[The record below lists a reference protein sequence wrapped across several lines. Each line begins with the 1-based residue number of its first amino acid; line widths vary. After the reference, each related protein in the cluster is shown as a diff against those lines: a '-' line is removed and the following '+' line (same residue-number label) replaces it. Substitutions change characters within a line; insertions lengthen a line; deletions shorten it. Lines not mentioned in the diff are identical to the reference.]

1 MSFDEKESLSDR
13 LKKEL
18 DKKEP
23 DRDTV
28 IQILKDVK
36 KEESGAEQTDPVLER
51 YNKRPQKE
59 RKANTSSVWWKRGA
73 VAAAVCLVVLA
84 SVPNVF
90 GSESIFTMIGKWTKE
105 IFSFGQPQEKEFVYQ
120 TDHPGLQ
127 ELYDE
132 VAELNLSRNVVPT
145 WIPEDA
151 VLDQLNT
158 QNTPKGTAIF
168 AGFTYIDNYIG
179 IKVKEFDNNTSSE
192 YQKGEEDA
200 ILYEKAGV
208 KHYIVE
214 NNGEWSAAWV
224 VDDVE
229 CAISVKDKEIL
240 HRILESI
247 YLLEEWQ

>member
-1 MSFDEKESLSDR
+1 MSFDEKESLRDR

-59 RKANTSSVWWKRGA
+59 NKANISSVWWKRGA

-105 IFSFGQPQEKEFVYQ
+105 IFSFGEPKEKEFVYQ

-127 ELYDE
+127 QLYDE
-132 VAELNLSRNVVPT
+132 VAKLDLSRNVVPT
-145 WIPEDA
+145 WIPEEA

-168 AGFTYIDNYIG
+168 AGFSYADSHIG
-179 IKVKEFDNNTSSE
+179 IKVKELEEDTSSE
-192 YQKGEEDA
+192 YQKGEENA
-200 ILYEKAGV
+200 ILYETEGI
-208 KHYIVE
+208 KHYILE
-214 NNGEWSAAWV
+214 NEGEWAAVWV
-224 VDDVE
+224 VDNAE
-229 CAISVKDKEIL
+229 CTISTNNKEIVYE
-240 HRILESI
+240 ILESI
-247 YLLEEWQ
+247 YLMEE